1 MKVWD
6 PKSKIKQ
13 EAEKSIQ
20 ESCNKHNHVNTEQT
34 GCLETTENIA
44 IDRPDTAKTEPLEK
58 EANDD
63 IRSHKQR
70 DIYEEDIDDWATRGI
85 IDSKATDH
93 ELEIDDEY
101 WDTLTHV
108 EENEMIRDDDS
119 ETDEEIFWD
128 SLTEPEEITE
138 TVMFEKNDFGRKSE
152 SKSESVWD
160 NQHINKTIKTIP
172 KLNKDNKKMIKL
184 RRDFLTSYSLS
195 LLDDVLLQ
203 KRSKD

>member
-13 EAEKSIQ
+13 GTEKSSQ
-20 ESCNKHNHVNTEQT
+20 ESCNKHNHDNAEQT

-44 IDRPDTAKTEPLEK
+44 VNRSDTAKAETLEK

-63 IRSHKQR
+63 SRSHKQR
-70 DIYEEDIDDWATRGI
+70 DIYEEDIDDWATRGV
-85 IDSKATDH
+85 IDRKATDH

-108 EENEMIRDDDS
+108 EEENEMIRDDDS

-128 SLTEPEEITE
+128 SPTEPEEITKRD
-138 TVMFEKNDFGRKSE
+138 MF
-152 SKSESVWD
+152 
-160 NQHINKTIKTIP
+160 
-172 KLNKDNKKMIKL
+172 
-184 RRDFLTSYSLS
+184 
-195 LLDDVLLQ
+195 
-203 KRSKD
+203 